1 MNKKNPY
8 ELITPYRFD
17 LIIKY
22 LYANSIV
29 KNIKSD
35 VYKNF
40 YKEHLRLWNNF
51 REYDNPN
58 KNTFE
63 AFDEDFHKIW
73 V

>member
-51 REYDNPN
+51 RE
-58 KNTFE
+58 
-63 AFDEDFHKIW
+63 
-73 V
+73 